1 MADQT
6 IIDQLI
12 ATVREL
18 NLDVRSRDFG
28 QTVSAADLT
37 GKTDSVPAILFG
49 MRSREMNASQ
59 AVKRMLLGDAVESDD
74 EPANLSEQ
82 QVAAGTSAR
91 VLLSQ
96 FGTAR
101 EAILSQVRELSDDVW
116 NQTMVTPRGEMT
128 LKAYLQTLVD
138 RDAERM
144 QQIKAL
150 LGNVKV

>member
-18 NLDVRSRDFG
+18 NLEIRSRDFG

-37 GKTDSVPAILFG
+37 GKMDSVPAILFG
-49 MRSREMNASQ
+49 MRDREMNASQ
-59 AVKRMLLGDAVESDD
+59 AVKRMLLGEPAASDD
-74 EPANLSEQ
+74 EPASLSEQ
-82 QVAAGTSAR
+82 QVAAGTSAKI
-91 VLLSQ
+91 LLSQ

-101 EAILSQVRELSDDVW
+101 EAILSQVRELPDEVW

-138 RDAERM
+138 RDSERV
-144 QQIKAL
+144 QQIKSL
-150 LGNVKV
+150 LGKVSV

>member
-18 NLDVRSRDFG
+18 NSEIRTRDFG
-28 QTVSAADLT
+28 QMVSAADLT
-37 GKTDSVPAILFG
+37 GKMDSVPAILFS
-49 MRSREMNASQ
+49 MRDREMNASQ
-59 AVKRMLLGDAVESDD
+59 AVKRMLLGEAVASDD
-74 EPANLSEQ
+74 EPATLSEQ

-91 VLLSQ
+91 ILLSQ

-101 EAILSQVRELSDDVW
+101 EAILSQVRELSDDAW

-128 LKAYLQTLVD
+128 LKEYLQTLVD
-138 RDAERM
+138 RDQERL
-144 QQIKAL
+144 QQIKSL
-150 LGNVKV
+150 LGKVGV

>member
-18 NLDVRSRDFG
+18 NSEIRTRDFG
-28 QTVSAADLT
+28 QMVSAADLT
-37 GKTDSVPAILFG
+37 GKMDSVPAILFS
-49 MRSREMNASQ
+49 MRDREMNASQ
-59 AVKRMLLGDAVESDD
+59 AVKRMLLGEAVASDD
-74 EPANLSEQ
+74 EPATLSEQ

-91 VLLSQ
+91 ILLSQ

-128 LKAYLQTLVD
+128 LKEYLQTLVD
-138 RDAERM
+138 RDQERL
-144 QQIKAL
+144 QQIKSL
-150 LGNVKV
+150 LGKVGV

>member
-28 QTVSAADLT
+28 QMISAADLT
-37 GKTDSVPAILFG
+37 GKTDSIPAILYG

-59 AVKRMLLGDAVESDD
+59 AVKRMLLGEAATGDD
-74 EPANLSEQ
+74 EPAILSEQ

-96 FGTAR
+96 FATAR
-101 EAILSQVRELSDDVW
+101 EAILSQVRELSDDQW
-116 NQTMVTPRGEMT
+116 NQMMVTPRGEMT

-144 QQIKAL
+144 QQIKSL